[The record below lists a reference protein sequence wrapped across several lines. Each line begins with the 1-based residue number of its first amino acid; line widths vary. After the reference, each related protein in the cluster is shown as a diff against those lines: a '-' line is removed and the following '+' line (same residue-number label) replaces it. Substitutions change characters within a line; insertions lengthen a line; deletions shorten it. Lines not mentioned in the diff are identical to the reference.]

1 MRVKDAVGRFGE
13 DTAARHLTAA
23 GFTILDRNWRPGP
36 KAPGGIRGELDIVA
50 REGDA
55 LVIVEVKTRSGTG
68 FGSPAESVT
77 ADKVRRIRRLA
88 VLWLAAHSGTDAAPG
103 GPSSHGGHRV
113 PRGHGVVRFDVVSVL
128 RSRDGVTVE
137 HLRGAF

>member
-13 DTAARHLTAA
+13 DTAAGHLTAA
-23 GFTILDRNWRPGP
+23 GLTILERNWRVPQVRGSDV
-36 KAPGGIRGELDIVA
+36 RGELDIVA

-68 FGSPAESVT
+68 YGSPAEAVT
-77 ADKVRRIRRLA
+77 ADKARRVRRLA
-88 VLWLAAHSGTDAAPG
+88 VAYLAAHPAT
-103 GPSSHGGHRV
+103 GH
-113 PRGHGVVRFDVVSVL
+113 HSVRFDVVSVL
-128 RSRDGVTVE
+128 RRRDGLVVE